1 MGEFQADTQGHFE
14 ITAKIPPR
22 PADEVQS
29 IRAVTQ
35 ENVGSPHLTQTAYDT
50 WNKIIETVFLA
61 LLATTFGIM
70 LAIPISFFAARNL
83 MKDVTTTLSGLAL
96 SLIGWPVGIYIGAQF
111 ARRVGEFSATLTTSP
126 GVDLAS
132 ILISAAIIYLM
143 LRWALPQEEQ
153 QAPSPGIRAIRL
165 LLLLFAALLSV
176 LLLFLITKLG
186 VTVGDSLE
194 TNLGTFSFLG
204 SFVFS
209 LAQGFFESGGF
220 DEKIYAGE
228 EILFSRRISKWGRKH
243 NLPFIILEDY
253 PVITSARKF
262 HWYSS
267 LHLAL
272 LLLFFTIFPLALRSR
287 SLCKF
292 WYSRPG
298 N

>member
-1 MGEFQADTQGHFE
+1 MTQAPLKVHTISERSIRYSVIIPAYNEESLLPATLANLRLAMETLPYKGEIIVVDNDSTDNTRNIARNNGTRIIFEPFRQIARVRNSGARAARGDFLVFLDADS
-14 ITAKIPPR
+14 IPP
-22 PADEVQS
+22 PPLLQQALTLMD
-29 IRAVTQ
+29 
-35 ENVGSPHLTQTAYDT
+35 NGCCCGGGSLLKFDSNLP
-50 WNKIIETVFLA
+50 FLA
-61 LLATTFGIM
+61 
-70 LAIPISFFAARNL
+70 
-83 MKDVTTTLSGLAL
+83 
-96 SLIGWPVGIYIGAQF
+96 
-111 ARRVGEFSATLTTSP
+111 
-126 GVDLAS
+126 
-132 ILISAAIIYLM
+132 
-143 LRWALPQEEQ
+143 
-153 QAPSPGIRAIRL
+153 
-165 LLLLFAALLSV
+165 
-176 LLLFLITKLG
+176 
-186 VTVGDSLE
+186 DSLVRFWNWLSR
-194 TNLGTFSFLG
+194 TNRLAAG